1 MTIRTVRPDRGQHF
15 RPGMHCL
22 KKLEAILVEM
32 QDSKSGVKGSEQKL
46 NVTTIPHVIA
56 DHTESLILLQSK
68 PFQTP
73 YFWPTQ
79 KWVAEDTDYAI
90 YLAKRNIRKKGML
103 EPYEQA
109 HYNHLHEWL
118 NHKWDF
124 IVMQATEQ
132 YKAGKERKKPD
143 RVVFDCQERAYW
155 IVNRPPRRTHSAMD
169 SGPDC
174 LFDPTADEKISF
186 DQYRRR
192 NLFYQQAIMRSKVK
206 SSVSL
211 GALVKYITTYK
222 NHDPFLAPC
231 LPSNPWQT
239 DNDTYWTLNMRRVE
253 VPTKMRVE
261 RWSFSL
267 FELLSDL
274 RGRDDFK
281 IFLKKEFSGENL
293 AFWEA
298 AEELKWGTSSS
309 MSAKAETIFNYPA
322 AGLLCEPL
330 VMVKGLSQTGLQQ
343 LLQDR
348 VERADL
354 DRKTDFGCD
363 AAPRLC
369 FFLDLQ
375 ILPLRSSSFRPAHL
389 ACTGLTSAA
398 ALAFPSFLLCLG
410 VPFATASDP
419 PCFPRMQCFR
429 LGQSSPMDWHSL
441 AIKRTE
447 LRDLFKT
454 VLTCFLGRK
463 IVLEAA
469 SLVLLP
475 PLGYA
480 DPPCITQQIPR
491 RLRPQE
497 GGHIYFILCSAARAG
512 DTFFRYLKSPVYKD
526 TQKKALNPEPHNFS
540 PAQLEQNARNLSPGI
555 HPIILWQQE
564 EEEKAKAA
572 TASAPVDVKAMM
584 SKIDRKK

>member
-1 MTIRTVRPDRGQHF
+1 SKEAGKKDNSTRYSLLASLSCSSTNTV
-15 RPGMHCL
+15 
-22 KKLEAILVEM
+22 VEM
-32 QDSKSGVKGSEQKL
+32 QNPSSGVKGAEQKL

-56 DHTESLILLQSK
+56 GETHTPIRVKVIKQEAQAFATMLVAYGYIYPLQNHKKLVMCNDASLYR
-68 PFQTP
+68 FQTP

-132 YKAGKERKKPD
+132 YKVARERKKPD

-155 IVNRPPRRTHSAMD
+155 IVNRPPRYTHSAMD
-169 SGPDC
+169 YGPDR
-174 LFDPTADEKISF
+174 LIDPSADQVKG
-186 DQYRRR
+186 QYRHTHTHTHTHTEWRR
-192 NLFYQQAIMRSKVK
+192 LRILLEM
-206 SSVSL
+206 
-211 GALVKYITTYK
+211 VKYITNYK

-239 DNDTYWTLNMRRVE
+239 ESDAYWNLNTRRVD

-298 AEELKWGTSSS
+298 AEEMKWGTASS
-309 MSAKAETIFNYPA
+309 MSTKAEAIFKTFLAPGAPRWINIDGRTM
-322 AGLLCEPL
+322 GLT
-330 VMVKGLSQTGLQQ
+330 VKGLDHPHRYVL
-343 LLQDR
+343 
-348 VERADL
+348 
-354 DRKTDFGCD
+354 D
-363 AAPRLC
+363 AAQTHVFML
-369 FFLDLQ
+369 
-375 ILPLRSSSFRPAHL
+375 
-389 ACTGLTSAA
+389 
-398 ALAFPSFLLCLG
+398 
-410 VPFATASDP
+410 
-419 PCFPRMQCFR
+419 M
-429 LGQSSPMDWHSL
+429 
-441 AIKRTE
+441 K
-447 LRDLFKT
+447 K
-454 VLTCFLGRK
+454 
-463 IVLEAA
+463 
-469 SLVLLP
+469 
-475 PLGYA
+475 
-480 DPPCITQQIPR
+480 
-491 RLRPQE
+491 
-497 GGHIYFILCSAARAG
+497 

-526 TQKKALNPEPHNFS
+526 IQKKALNPEPHNFS
-540 PAQLEQNARNLSPGI
+540 DSQVEQNARNRGMGI

-564 EEEKAKAA
+564 EEERAKAA
-572 TASAPVDVKAMM
+572 IASAPVDVKAVM